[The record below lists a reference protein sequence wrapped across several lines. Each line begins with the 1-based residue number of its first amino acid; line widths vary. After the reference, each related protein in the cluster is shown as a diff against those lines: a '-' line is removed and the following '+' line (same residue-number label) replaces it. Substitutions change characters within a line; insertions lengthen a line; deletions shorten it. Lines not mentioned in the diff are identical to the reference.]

1 MNRQAFPSLL
11 VTAHGLQAQGALAE
25 AQLAV
30 LQPDPDTVA
39 QLRQLLEQTNTG
51 IVAHFYMDPEIQ
63 GALLAC
69 DWPHIHIS
77 DSLVM
82 ADKAV
87 QMANAGAKSIL
98 VLGVDFMS
106 ENVRA
111 LLDASG
117 YSGVPVWRAAAQAI
131 SCSLAEAAEAPAYFS
146 YLAKAAATPRSV
158 HVVYVNT
165 SLKTKAAAEAKLPT
179 LTCTSANVVATVLQC
194 FAQVPD
200 CHVWFGPDTYMG
212 HNVQRLLE
220 TLVRRCCRACRAP
233 RVRCGDIG

>member
-1 MNRQAFPSLL
+1 MTRFPSLL
-11 VTAHGLQAQGALAE
+11 VTANRLEAQGALAE

-39 QLRQLLEQTNTG
+39 QLGQLLRQSETG

-82 ADKAV
+82 ADKAL
-87 QMANAGAKSIL
+87 QMVSAGAKSIL

-117 YSGVPVWRAAAQAI
+117 HSEVPVWRAAKPAI
-131 SCSLAEAAEAPAYFS
+131 SCSLAG
-146 YLAKAAATPRSV
+146 
-158 HVVYVNT
+158 
-165 SLKTKAAAEAKLPT
+165 
-179 LTCTSANVVATVLQC
+179 VL
-194 FAQVPD
+194 
-200 CHVWFGPDTYMG
+200 
-212 HNVQRLLE
+212 
-220 TLVRRCCRACRAP
+220 
-233 RVRCGDIG
+233 